1 MNSNSGYSGY
11 SAYSVPI
18 LILVAFAI
26 YYSNGSKKVL
36 QPTAQEALTNKT
48 FMLFIVYVTVILG
61 LALISYQTK
70 SVSVFFSML
79 AVLSLVWYIFGKSWQ
94 YIPS

>member
-1 MNSNSGYSGY
+1 MNSNSYS
-11 SAYSVPI
+11 SYSVPI

-26 YYSNGSKKVL
+26 YYSNGSQKVL
-36 QPTAQEALTNKT
+36 QPTAQEALNNKS

-70 SVSVFFSML
+70 SMSVFFSML
-79 AVLSLVWYIFGKSWQ
+79 AGLSLIWYIFGKSWQ